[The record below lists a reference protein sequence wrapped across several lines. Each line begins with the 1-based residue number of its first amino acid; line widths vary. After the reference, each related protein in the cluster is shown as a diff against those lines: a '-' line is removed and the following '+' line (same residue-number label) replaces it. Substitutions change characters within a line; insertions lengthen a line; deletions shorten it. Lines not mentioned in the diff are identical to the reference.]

1 MGGTA
6 SVYIIFIFTMI
17 AEILW
22 FNISVMIRSEIRLI
36 FGAVLLVAGYVVGIR
51 NPAETGKMVLFAV
64 LAIGG
69 FATVTLRYPLRK
81 AMEEACEA
89 RRSMVSIWEDILFS
103 AGLVYLTT
111 EILIAMN
118 Q

>member
-1 MGGTA
+1 MGGSA

-22 FNISVMIRSEIRLI
+22 FNISVMIRSETRLV
-36 FGAVLLVAGYVVGIR
+36 FGAALLIAGYVFGIG

-81 AMEEACEA
+81 SLEEACEA
-89 RRSMVSIWEDILFS
+89 RRRIIPIWEDMLFS
-103 AGLVYLTT
+103 AGLVYLMT
-111 EILIAMN
+111 EILISLN